1 MMTNKRSLI
10 RAASVLAVALAAGH
24 LVQTMTA
31 GSPSR
36 AEPTPAIAVL
46 PTAVTPVQASIDA
59 AAPIPQKPDPLSQ
72 AAPACADRLTL
83 AATPGAM
90 ITVMIHSPCRGGERV
105 VLRHAGLAVAEALD
119 ADGRLAVPLPAFDA
133 GGKVSVLLSDGTV
146 LRDAVPVPDLGGLRR
161 FAVQWVAGD
170 AFQLHV
176 GPGVAANLPALASL
190 GDPSLDL
197 PMQAQVYTW
206 PASQRISPVVEAAI
220 TPATC
225 GRDLLGETLL
235 LTEGT
240 TTLTDLTLS
249 MPPCD
254 AVGDILVLNNLV
266 PDVTLAAV
274 N

>member
-1 MMTNKRSLI
+1 MTNKRSLI

-36 AEPTPAIAVL
+36 VEPTQGAAVL

-59 AAPIPQKPDPLSQ
+59 DTTPIPQ

-119 ADGRLAVPLPAFDA
+119 ADGRLAMPLPAFDV

-176 GPGVAANLPALASL
+176 GPGVIGNLPALASL
-190 GDPSLDL
+190 GDPSVDL

-206 PASQRISPVVEAAI
+206 PASQRIRPVVEVAI

-266 PDVTLAAV
+266 PGVTLAAV